1 MSLLKNML
9 KFTQIGDIEY
19 IYCFLGNKKSRSKIR
34 LLKKQNYSASVVI
47 TTVDV
52 AAS

>member
-9 KFTQIGDIEY
+9 KFTQIGDIEH
-19 IYCFLGNKKSRSKIR
+19 IYCFLGNKKSRNKIR
-34 LLKKQNYSASVVI
+34 LFEKQNYSASVVI